1 MDNTVIQ
8 INNLSKEFQRYE
20 NPSERLREL
29 MFPGRFPAQ
38 KFQALNNITLSVA
51 SGETLGIVGRN
62 GSGKS
67 TLLQIIVGTLQA
79 SYGTVSLEG
88 RISALL
94 ELGSGFNPEFT
105 GEQNIFFNAQM
116 LGLSRKEVE
125 AKYDRIVK
133 FADIGDFLSQP
144 VKTYSSGMFV
154 RLAFAVAV
162 HTDPDILVV
171 DEALSVGD
179 EAFQRK
185 CFARIREIRDQ
196 GGTILFVSHGAATIV
211 ELCDRA
217 VLLDRGELLLNG
229 KPKLVVDKYQKL
241 LYAPPDKAEAVK
253 EQIRR
258 LNTSL
263 VSAPAMGKKQSR
275 NYSKNQS
282 RNQSKI
288 QVIAHQ
294 NGHLDAEHSNSNG
307 LGPLSKE
314 ILPFSQFP
322 LLDDEVVVEKARGDR
337 LEASFDPDLKPK
349 TTEHYESYGA
359 KISDP
364 MITTLRGKQ
373 VNCLIGREDYLYRYT
388 VTFDKDVKQARFGM
402 LIKTVRGLGLGG
414 ASLEAKRFSVDF
426 VKAGSVAK
434 IEFRFKC
441 LLNTGTYFMN
451 AGASGTID
459 DRFSFLDRQIDAVM
473 FRVDQQEDVF
483 WGSEIIDFL
492 VDPDMTVY
500 QDESIHALE
509 TS

>member
-8 INNLSKEFQRYE
+8 INNVSKEFQRYD

-29 MFPGRFPAQ
+29 MFPGRFPSR
-38 KFQALNNITLSVA
+38 KFQALKDINLSIS

-79 SYGTVSLEG
+79 SKGNVELKG

-116 LGLSRKEVE
+116 LGLSKKEVE
-125 AKYDRIVK
+125 GKYDRIVK
-133 FADIGDFLSQP
+133 FADIGDFLGHP

-162 HTDPDILVV
+162 HTDPDILIV
-171 DEALSVGD
+171 DDALSVGD

-185 CFARIREIRDQ
+185 CFARIKAIRDQ

-217 VLLDRGELLLNG
+217 ILLDQGELLLEG
-229 KPKLVVDKYQKL
+229 RPKLVVDKYQKL
-241 LYAPPDKAEAVK
+241 LYAPPEKGDVVK

-258 LNTSL
+258 LNVSL
-263 VSAPAMGKKQSR
+263 AKAPPSGKKEKKKTIKKLAQT
-275 NYSKNQS
+275 
-282 RNQSKI
+282 
-288 QVIAHQ
+288 
-294 NGHLDAEHSNSNG
+294 NGSAGKL
-307 LGPLSKE
+307 K
-314 ILPFSQFP
+314 LPFSQFP
-322 LLDDEVVVEKARGDR
+322 LPRGEYLNGSNGASEVNGRGDP
-337 LEASFDPDLKPK
+337 LKATFDPDLKPK

-359 KISDP
+359 KIIDP
-364 MITTLRGKQ
+364 TITTLRGKQ
-373 VNCLIGREDYLYRYT
+373 VNCLIGREEYLYRYT
-388 VTFDKDVKQARFGM
+388 VKFDKDVKQARFGM

-414 ASLEAKRFSVDF
+414 ASLVAKRYSVDF
-426 VKAGSVAK
+426 IKAGSLAK
-434 IEFRFKC
+434 VEFRFKC

-459 DRFSFLDRQIDAVM
+459 DHFSFLDRQVDAAM
-473 FRVDQQEDVF
+473 FRVEQQEDVF
-483 WGSEIIDFL
+483 WGSETIDFL
-492 VDPDMTVY
+492 VDPDLTVY
-500 QDESIHALE
+500 EDASMEKFGV
-509 TS
+509 